1 VAACTNWI
9 DALTLVVHGED
20 AGVYA
25 SFDWEGRMLIS
36 GYALRAAGLIDANLN
51 PTVALSA
58 AERRRYRLGSPP
70 SEEAAM
76 IAFLQLYA
84 QNLDHLVS
92 QYVAQSGPDELASR
106 LRRHRAGALC
116 WLLEHAE

>member
-1 VAACTNWI
+1 
-9 DALTLVVHGED
+9 
-20 AGVYA
+20 
-25 SFDWEGRMLIS
+25 MLIS
-36 GYALRAAGLIDANLN
+36 GFGLRAVGLIDANLH

-58 AERRRYRLGSPP
+58 ADRRRYRLGNPP

-84 QNLDHLVS
+84 QNLDLLIT
-92 QYVAQSGPDELASR
+92 QYVGQSGEDELVSR

-116 WLLEHAE
+116 WLLEHAQ